1 MQKTIEVV
9 YESGIFRPLKK
20 VDFKEGEKVKV
31 IVEKRNEKG
40 IIQLEDIKE
49 MEEAFKNL
57 PKSKIRLKKLDEIY
71 YEGRMLD

>member
-49 MEEAFKNL
+49 MEEAFKKL

-71 YEGRMLD
+71 YEGKMLD

>member
-71 YEGRMLD
+71 YEGKMLD

>member
-20 VDFKEGEKVKV
+20 VDFKEGEKAKV
-31 IVEKRNEKG
+31 IVERRNEKG
-40 IIQLEDIKE
+40 IIQLEDIKG

-57 PKSKIRLKKLDEIY
+57 PKSKISIKKLDEIY
-71 YEGRMLD
+71 YEGKMLD